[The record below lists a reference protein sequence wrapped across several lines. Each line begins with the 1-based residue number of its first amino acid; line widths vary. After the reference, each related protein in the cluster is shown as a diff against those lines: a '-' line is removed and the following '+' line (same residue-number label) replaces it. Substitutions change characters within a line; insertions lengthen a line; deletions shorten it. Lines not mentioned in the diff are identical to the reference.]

1 MMTENEVL
9 EKLASYKDAIIRI
22 KNERDSAKQKAEELQ
37 LKIDSQNETYM
48 QDSKEAWEKADHWE
62 KSYNDLKEKSY
73 HTIKHLVEDNIE
85 VKEKEIEELKKN
97 TESSQALLKDR
108 DYLFSLVQAN
118 YNMEILDAGTSEYI
132 RNLKDSLSASETKY
146 EELLEKS
153 ATQKLEL
160 DRLKQSAEKDRQ
172 LEEASKNEFI
182 EKVEKLI
189 EEAAEALMD

>member
-1 MMTENEVL
+1 MMTEDEVL

-97 TESSQALLKDR
+97 TESSQALLKDK
-108 DYLFSLVQAN
+108 DYLINQLQSNFNVRLFNENDEKLLAN
-118 YNMEILDAGTSEYI
+118 IQSQLQNAEAEKEKLQRQIIELQQQNQQTLQDEASA
-132 RNLKDSLSASETKY
+132 RNAFLT
-146 EELLEKS
+146 
-153 ATQKLEL
+153 EL
-160 DRLKQSAEKDRQ
+160 DRVMQ
-172 LEEASKNEFI
+172 EAGA
-182 EKVEKLI
+182 VLQ
-189 EEAAEALMD
+189 D